1 MIYLSKLLPQFIY
14 PLGVICI
21 LIILALLLQQKPRW
35 QRVILILA
43 LLLLLF
49 SGNRWVAMG
58 LNRSLEWQ
66 YLPQKQIPTAEV
78 IVVLG
83 GGTNPAEYPRST
95 IEINGAGDRVIYAAQ
110 LFHQGKA
117 DHLLLSGGRIDWSS
131 SSTTPA
137 EEMAKILEMLGIPSE
152 TMWLETKSRNT
163 LENAQFA
170 QEILSK
176 KGINKI
182 ILVTSASH
190 MSRSV
195 QLFEEQGFEVIPAPT
210 DYKVTQSNWEGLK
223 EASFTVQIINLLPNA
238 ESLNSVTGALKEY
251 IGMLVYRFRGMIIN

>member
-14 PLGVICI
+14 PLS
-21 LIILALLLQQKPRW
+21 LIGLLIALALLLQQKPRG

-43 LLLLLF
+43 LLILLI

-58 LNRSLEWQ
+58 LTRSLEWQ
-66 YLPQKQIPTAEV
+66 YLPKEQIPAAEA

-83 GGTNPAEYPRST
+83 GGTNPAEYPRPSV
-95 IEINGAGDRVIYAAQ
+95 EINGAGDRVLYAAQ
-110 LFHQGKA
+110 LFHMGKA

-137 EEMAKILEMLGIPSE
+137 EEMATILEMLGVPSE
-152 TMWLETKSRNT
+152 SMWLETESRNT
-163 LENAQFA
+163 SENAQFA
-170 QEILSK
+170 REILK
-176 KGINKI
+176 KKDINKI

-190 MSRSV
+190 MPRSV

-210 DYKVTQSNWEGLK
+210 DYDVTQSNWQGLK
-223 EASFTVQIINLLPNA
+223 QASIPIQIMNLLPNV
-238 ESLNSVTGALKEY
+238 ESLNSVTNVIKEY
-251 IGMLVYRFRGMIIN
+251 IGILVYRFRGMIVN